1 MNDDFLKRVHGI
13 NTEAEGKTKTRRT
26 TKRIKETNQNNLVH
40 EAFIQCPIE
49 DFSQLVQCNDGLRPY
64 QIEGKT
70 GIFKAWNRID
80 NVMFQM
86 PTGTGKTVLFSSIV
100 NDIINYPGKLDVP
113 LKVLIIAHRIELI
126 NQISESLGNK
136 FNIEHGI
143 VQGKTIQS
151 LERDV
156 QVASIQTLLSKKN
169 IENISQINFNF
180 IIIDEAH
187 HAMANS
193 YKKLWKLFPGT
204 KKLGLTATPWRM
216 NKQGFRSLFDD
227 IIVSPSIQKF
237 ITEGYLSV
245 YDYASIA
252 PESDLQAEIDEIDAF
267 AADGDYDVD
276 ELEKRLDKDRIRAR
290 LLKSYQNYVRGKKGI
305 IYAINKMHS
314 RHICD
319 LYQSAGVNI
328 VSIDSDTPA
337 VERALL
343 VKSFK
348 EGLIQV
354 ICNVDIFSEG
364 FDCPDV
370 EFIQLARP
378 TRSLVKYLQ
387 QVGRGLRCHKNKTK
401 TVILDN
407 VGLYNRFGLPEANRK
422 WKHHFQGKE
431 VPEEDYFAKKT
442 IRKGRQ
448 RIVDIS
454 EEDAEMIL
462 VRGFEDFALPEEIA
476 SEPFTFTENGLMGI
490 KDIYGRVIVSPN
502 YPLINDFSEG
512 FAVFQNDKNKWGVF
526 DLKGRMVYIPQ
537 FYSITSFKNGFAIVK
552 EDFNSEEYIINSN
565 LKKSEVILKITNSD
579 FIIKVS
585 NTEYILIKNN
595 AKIVYFN
602 YKQKANLHILTNDSG
617 SNLYDKE
624 LNLLFENCFIIGVYG
639 MFIILNINNN
649 YVILAIDNYD
659 TLLSTSNKINV
670 IKYCNL
676 GNLLVQDGDSF
687 VLLNKDKKVYEYQRY
702 EKNQNYNVLEDEDG
716 LDLYNKDFT
725 LMYVSCKNIVIYK
738 SFLVLKKDGKTSLL
752 DAGNLDILLP
762 YDFFNL
768 NITDNIVICS
778 YKGYVK
784 LYSFKSKK
792 EGNKSSQHTGSI
804 HFNEIAKI
812 NKDSELF
819 YDLPNIQH
827 INYNN
832 GYLVTTNKNN
842 YNGLYS
848 SKGMFINSG
857 FISVTVHHC
866 DRYFVPEI
874 KYMNYTIIYDPKDD
888 HNYKVNNVK
897 AVDCYYD
904 NLCICDVEDQCFM
917 MSGGEIL
924 LTANSFED
932 LKNKYYYNLI
942 IRDTI
947 FYNS

>member
-13 NTEAEGKTKTRRT
+13 NTETEGKTKTKRT

-100 NDIINYPGKLDVP
+100 NDIINYSGKLDVS

-169 IENISQINFNF
+169 IENITQINFNF

-343 VKSFK
+343 VKSYK

-442 IRKGRQ
+442 IRKGRR

-454 EEDAEMIL
+454 EEDAEMVL
-462 VRGFEDFALPEEIA
+462 VRGFEDFALPKEIA
-476 SEPFTFTENGLMGI
+476 SEPFIFTENGLMGI

-552 EDFNSEEYIINSN
+552 EDFNSEEYMINSN
-565 LKKSEVILKITNSD
+565 LKKSDIILRIANGD
-579 FIIKVS
+579 CILKVS
-585 NTEYILIKNN
+585 NTEYILIKDKVKS
-595 AKIVYFN
+595 AYLN
-602 YKQKANLHILTNDSG
+602 YERKANLHLLTNDLRSY
-617 SNLYDKE
+617 LYDNE
-624 LNLLFENCFIIGVYG
+624 LNLLFEDYFIIGVYG
-639 MFIILNINNN
+639 MFIILNINDLYNI
-649 YVILAIDNYD
+649 VTIDNFN
-659 TLLSTSNKINV
+659 TLLSSSNKINI
-670 IKYCNL
+670 IKYSNL
-676 GNLLVQDGDSF
+676 GNLLVQDGDEF
-687 VLLNKDKKVYEYQRY
+687 LILNKDKTVYRYQRL
-702 EKNQNYNVLEDEDG
+702 EINQNYIILEDKDG
-716 LDLYNKDFT
+716 LDLYNEDFT
-725 LMYVSCKNIVIYK
+725 LISFSCNYIVSYR
-738 SFLVLKKDGKTSLL
+738 SFLVLKKEGKTCLL
-752 DAGNLDILLP
+752 DARNLTILLP
-762 YDFFNL
+762 YDIFNL
-768 NITDNIVICS
+768 KIGINFIICS
-778 YKGYVK
+778 YKSYVK
-784 LYSFKSKK
+784 LYRF
-792 EGNKSSQHTGSI
+792 NKRDVDARSNLTP
-804 HFNEIAKI
+804 KPI
-812 NKDSELF
+812 NLIEMAIIDTDSEL
-819 YDLPNIQH
+819 YHDLPNIQQ
-827 INYNN
+827 INFRD
-832 GYLVTTNKNN
+832 GFLEVVNKNN
-842 YNGLYS
+842 FRGLYS
-848 SKGMFINSG
+848 SNGLFINGG
-857 FISVTVHHC
+857 FRSVSVLSWGIITIPKVKFEKYTV
-866 DRYFVPEI
+866 
-874 KYMNYTIIYDPKDD
+874 IYDIVNDI
-888 HNYKVNNVK
+888 NIKVGNVK
-897 AVDCYYD
+897 KVIYYNN
-904 NLCICDVEDQCFM
+904 NLCISNNKSRYIM
-917 MSGGEIL
+917 MRKDAVF
-924 LTANSFED
+924 LTADSFQE
-932 LKNKYYYNLI
+932 LVREYKNLNL
-942 IRDTI
+942 
-947 FYNS
+947 

>member
-26 TKRIKETNQNNLVH
+26 TKRIKEKNQNNLVH

-100 NDIINYPGKLDVP
+100 NDIINYSGKLDVP

-552 EDFNSEEYIINSN
+552 EDFNSEEYMINSN
-565 LKKSEVILKITNSD
+565 LKKSDIILRIANGD
-579 FIIKVS
+579 CILKVS
-585 NTEYILIKNN
+585 NTEYILIKDKVKS
-595 AKIVYFN
+595 AYLN
-602 YKQKANLHILTNDSG
+602 YERKANLHLLTNDLRSY
-617 SNLYDKE
+617 LYDNE
-624 LNLLFENCFIIGVYG
+624 LNLLFEDYFIIGVYG
-639 MFIILNINNN
+639 MFIILNINDLYNI
-649 YVILAIDNYD
+649 VTIDNFN
-659 TLLSTSNKINV
+659 TLLSSSNKINI
-670 IKYCNL
+670 IKYSNL
-676 GNLLVQDGDSF
+676 GNLLVQDGDEF
-687 VLLNKDKKVYEYQRY
+687 LILNKDKTVYRYQRL
-702 EKNQNYNVLEDEDG
+702 EINQNYIILEDKDG
-716 LDLYNKDFT
+716 LDLYNEDFT
-725 LMYVSCKNIVIYK
+725 LISFSCNYIVSYR
-738 SFLVLKKDGKTSLL
+738 SFLVLKKEGETCLL
-752 DAGNLDILLP
+752 DARNLTILLP
-762 YDFFNL
+762 YDIFNL
-768 NITDNIVICS
+768 KIGINFIICS
-778 YKGYVK
+778 YKSYVK
-784 LYSFKSKK
+784 LYRF
-792 EGNKSSQHTGSI
+792 NKRDVDARS
-804 HFNEIAKI
+804 NLNPKPI
-812 NKDSELF
+812 NLIEMAIIDTDSEL
-819 YDLPNIQH
+819 YHDLPNIQQ
-827 INYNN
+827 INFRD
-832 GYLVTTNKNN
+832 GFLEVVNKNN
-842 YNGLYS
+842 FRGLYS
-848 SKGMFINSG
+848 SNGLFINGG
-857 FISVTVHHC
+857 FRSVSVLSWGIITIPKVKFEKYTV
-866 DRYFVPEI
+866 
-874 KYMNYTIIYDPKDD
+874 IYDIINDI
-888 HNYKVNNVK
+888 NIKVGNVK
-897 AVDCYYD
+897 KVIYYNN
-904 NLCICDVEDQCFM
+904 NLCISNNKSRYIM
-917 MSGGEIL
+917 MRKDAVF
-924 LTANSFED
+924 LTADSFQE
-932 LKNKYYYNLI
+932 LVREYKNLNL
-942 IRDTI
+942 
-947 FYNS
+947 

>member
-13 NTEAEGKTKTRRT
+13 NTETEGKTKTKRT

-100 NDIINYPGKLDVP
+100 NDIINYSGKLDVP

-552 EDFNSEEYIINSN
+552 EDFNSEEYMINSN
-565 LKKSEVILKITNSD
+565 LKKSDIILRIANGD
-579 FIIKVS
+579 CILKVS
-585 NTEYILIKNN
+585 NTEYILIKDKVKS
-595 AKIVYFN
+595 AYLN
-602 YKQKANLHILTNDSG
+602 YERKANLHLLTNDLRSY
-617 SNLYDKE
+617 LYDNE
-624 LNLLFENCFIIGVYG
+624 LNLLFEDYFIIGVYG
-639 MFIILNINNN
+639 MFIILNINDLYNI
-649 YVILAIDNYD
+649 VTIDNFN
-659 TLLSTSNKINV
+659 TLLSSSNKINI
-670 IKYCNL
+670 IKYSNL
-676 GNLLVQDGDSF
+676 GNLLVQDGDEF
-687 VLLNKDKKVYEYQRY
+687 LILNKDKTVYRYQRL
-702 EKNQNYNVLEDEDG
+702 EINQNYIILEDKDG
-716 LDLYNKDFT
+716 LDLYNEDFT
-725 LMYVSCKNIVIYK
+725 LISFSCNYIVSYR
-738 SFLVLKKDGKTSLL
+738 SFLVLKKEGKTCLL
-752 DAGNLDILLP
+752 DARNLTILLP
-762 YDFFNL
+762 YDIFNL
-768 NITDNIVICS
+768 KIGINFIICS
-778 YKGYVK
+778 YKSYVK
-784 LYSFKSKK
+784 LYRF
-792 EGNKSSQHTGSI
+792 NKRDVDARSNLTP
-804 HFNEIAKI
+804 KPI
-812 NKDSELF
+812 NLIEMAIIDTDSEL
-819 YDLPNIQH
+819 YHDLPNIQQ
-827 INYNN
+827 INFRD
-832 GYLVTTNKNN
+832 GFLEVVNKNN
-842 YNGLYS
+842 FRGLYS
-848 SKGMFINSG
+848 SNGLFINGG
-857 FISVTVHHC
+857 FRSVSVLSWGIITIPKVKFEKYTV
-866 DRYFVPEI
+866 
-874 KYMNYTIIYDPKDD
+874 IYDIVNDI
-888 HNYKVNNVK
+888 NIKVGNVK
-897 AVDCYYD
+897 KVIYYNN
-904 NLCICDVEDQCFM
+904 NLCISNNKSRYIM
-917 MSGGEIL
+917 MRKDAVF
-924 LTANSFED
+924 LTADSFQE
-932 LKNKYYYNLI
+932 LVREYKNLNL
-942 IRDTI
+942 
-947 FYNS
+947 